1 MIRIPCSAHDTG
13 PTLIALE
20 ATLTTSTGGYVI
32 SADGS
37 AHDFHTPFSGGVFGA
52 ISWPRSRFQIVRGTV
67 LEQQMFLPRDGTVAA
82 FSWQL
87 YSETALAARLSIR
100 PLFAGCGPRS
110 YRNFGFQL
118 QPDEEGGRLAWL
130 ASVRGPKVIA
140 DTNGCYRSEPAIK
153 EGRASDSLNQE
164 NLTAPG
170 TFEFELSKRPSV
182 LILTNEDYQKRGS
195 SHIGTFLAGLLPSR
209 GRLDVIPIQ
218 IDADDT
224 SIKAV

>member
-1 MIRIPCSAHDTG
+1 MIRIPCSAQDTG

-20 ATLTTSTGGYVI
+20 ATLTTSTGMYVI
-32 SADGS
+32 SSDSS
-37 AHDFHTPFSGGVFGA
+37 AHDFHSPINVGLFGA
-52 ISWPRSRFQIVRGTV
+52 ISWPRSRVQIARGTV
-67 LEQQMFLPRDGTVAA
+67 LEQQMFLPHDGAAAA

-110 YRNFGFQL
+110 YRDIGFQS
-118 QPDEEGGRLAWL
+118 QPDEEGGRLVWL
-130 ASVRGPKVIA
+130 AGVRGPKVIA

-153 EGRASDSLNQE
+153 EDRASESLNQE
-164 NLTAPG
+164 NFIAPG

-182 LILTNEDYQKRGS
+182 LILIDESYQRRAS
-195 SHIGTFLAGLLPSR
+195 LHIGTFLAGLLPSR
-209 GRLDVIPIQ
+209 GRIDVIPIQ

-224 SIKAV
+224 SIKAA